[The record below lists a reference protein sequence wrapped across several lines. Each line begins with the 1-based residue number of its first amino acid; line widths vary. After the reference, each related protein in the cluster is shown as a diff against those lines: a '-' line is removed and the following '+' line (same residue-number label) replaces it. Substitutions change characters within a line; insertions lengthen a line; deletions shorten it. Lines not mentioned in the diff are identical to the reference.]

1 MRSLPSEVWS
11 GTGAQYPARVIGQEV
26 MRRGGK
32 ATRHDHAS
40 TLAFAQAPYALNAL
54 ELAVST
60 RYMVATEG
68 LASLM
73 SAAASNAPHL
83 PPPMAEIGFGHG
95 DPSIAGLPLD
105 SSSHR
110 KKISRRRVVY
120 APTFLRG
127 FFRHAFSTLPDPVYL
142 DWQLRLAEN
151 LGAESSPVDLLC
163 KPHPEGLF
171 AGRTHPLSQ
180 VAQCSTARF
189 EDVMADAEGYLFDR
203 CTSTSFWRALCTDRP
218 VVFLKIAAPEINENA
233 MAILKRRCTI
243 IEASF
248 DASNLPQVS
257 YSEVRDALASG
268 PDRVD
273 PTEMRTLL
281 MGQYAAGIVPV
292 SR

>member
-1 MRSLPSEVWS
+1 
-11 GTGAQYPARVIGQEV
+11 
-26 MRRGGK
+26 
-32 ATRHDHAS
+32 
-40 TLAFAQAPYALNAL
+40 
-54 ELAVST
+54 
-60 RYMVATEG
+60 
-68 LASLM
+68 
-73 SAAASNAPHL
+73 
-83 PPPMAEIGFGHG
+83 
-95 DPSIAGLPLD
+95 
-105 SSSHR
+105 
-110 KKISRRRVVY
+110 
-120 APTFLRG
+120 
-127 FFRHAFSTLPDPVYL
+127 
-142 DWQLRLAEN
+142 
-151 LGAESSPVDLLC
+151 
-163 KPHPEGLF
+163 
-171 AGRTHPLSQ
+171 
-180 VAQCSTARF
+180 
-189 EDVMADAEGYLFDR
+189 MADAEGYLFDR